1 MTRDRSLATVLF
13 VVSAGY
19 LVVAFQISEPG
30 GQPATIGPQ
39 VFPIAI
45 GIGLVVCSVWVGL
58 TVSARRE
65 PPSIDWRVAAMS
77 ALAFLAYVVLIE
89 PVGYLL
95 TTVAFIST
103 ESRLLGS
110 RAWVRDL
117 VVSVVITAS
126 VYTVFNVLL
135 GIRLP
140 AGFIG

>member
-1 MTRDRSLATVLF
+1 MTRDRSLAAVLF
-13 VVSAGY
+13 LVSAGY

-30 GQPATIGPQ
+30 GPSATIGPRA
-39 VFPIAI
+39 FPIAI

-58 TVSARRE
+58 TGSARRE
-65 PPSIDWRVAAMS
+65 LPSIDWRVAAMS
-77 ALAFLAYVVLIE
+77 ALAFLAYVVLLE
-89 PVGYLL
+89 PAGYLL
-95 TTVAFIST
+95 TTVAFIAT

-140 AGFIG
+140 AGVMG